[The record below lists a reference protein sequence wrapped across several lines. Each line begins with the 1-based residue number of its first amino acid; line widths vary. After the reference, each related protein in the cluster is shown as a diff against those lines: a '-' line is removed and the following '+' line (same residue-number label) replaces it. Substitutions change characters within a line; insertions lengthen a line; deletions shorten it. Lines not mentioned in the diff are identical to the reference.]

1 MPSILCLIDWLGLGR
16 KGEANLGELA
26 IITENILQALAAGLL
41 IGCIYGLM
49 CAGLGVIFG
58 VMRVINF
65 AQGDFM
71 MLGMYSAY
79 YLATSL
85 GLLAVLGPFFGPVA
99 AAIITGPILFIIG
112 IFVHRYLVT
121 RVTGVQV
128 AGLEGE
134 GHFAQLI
141 LTLGVALV
149 ISNGALIFFGSEPL
163 SIRTPLSRTA
173 WEVGPLFGDAVSIFI
188 NKARFVGAAVSVL
201 VAFGLYVFVTKFRF
215 GKALRAAADNP
226 QSATY
231 VGVDVDHAHRIAF
244 GLGVAITGIAGGL
257 VASYYPFQPYVG
269 IEFVIVMYAGVV
281 LGGMGSII
289 GAFWGG
295 LIIGLVQQMSTLI
308 LPTQLQNTA
317 IFIVFLLVIF
327 LKPQGLFGRNAE
339 RT

>member
-1 MPSILCLIDWLGLGR
+1 
-16 KGEANLGELA
+16 LGELA

-121 RVTGVQV
+121 RVTGAQV

-173 WEVGPLFGDAVSIFI
+173 WEVGPLFGDAVSIII
-188 NKARFVGAAVSVL
+188 NQARYVGAAVSVL

-215 GKALRAAADNP
+215 GKAFVP
-226 QSATY
+226 QPTIPNRRPMSVSMSITP
-231 VGVDVDHAHRIAF
+231 IA
-244 GLGVAITGIAGGL
+244 LLSDWALQSPASPAVWWQAIIP
-257 VASYYPFQPYVG
+257 SSP
-269 IEFVIVMYAGVV
+269 MS
-281 LGGMGSII
+281 GSN
-289 GAFWGG
+289 
-295 LIIGLVQQMSTLI
+295 L
-308 LPTQLQNTA
+308 
-317 IFIVFLLVIF
+317 
-327 LKPQGLFGRNAE
+327 
-339 RT
+339 